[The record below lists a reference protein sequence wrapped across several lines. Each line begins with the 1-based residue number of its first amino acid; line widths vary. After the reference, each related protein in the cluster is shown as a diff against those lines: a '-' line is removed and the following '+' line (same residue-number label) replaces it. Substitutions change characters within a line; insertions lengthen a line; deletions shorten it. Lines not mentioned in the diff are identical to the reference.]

1 MLLEIATHSLT
12 SARRAFANG
21 ADRLELCAELGVG
34 GLTPSPGLVEA
45 TLAEVSIPVYALI
58 RPRSGDFHFTA
69 DELITMEHDIRWC
82 LQHGCCGVV
91 IGVLQRDRTIDVDGT
106 RRLIDAA
113 DGKPVTFHRAFDW
126 TPDPLRALDTLLALG
141 IPTVLTSGQQ
151 PRAEAAIDQLAA
163 WQQRAGEDLT
173 IMPGSGIGPENAPLF
188 ADAGFRA
195 IHASAARVDYE
206 WSHPFP
212 FSFNTPAMLHEQV
225 RYETQGERVEG
236 IVSAIKEVRED

>member
-12 SARRAFANG
+12 SAKRAFAKG

-69 DELITMEHDIRWC
+69 DELTTMEHDLRWC
-82 LQHGCCGVV
+82 LDRGCAGVV
-91 IGVLQRDRTIDVDGT
+91 VGVLQRDRTIDVGAT

-113 DGKPVTFHRAFDW
+113 AGKPVTFHRAFDW
-126 TPDPLRALDTLLALG
+126 TPDPMQALDTLLELG
-141 IPTVLTSGQQ
+141 VETLLTSGQK
-151 PRAEAAIDQLAA
+151 PKAEAGLDQLVA
-163 WQQRAGEDLT
+163 WQQRVGENLT

-195 IHASAARVDYE
+195 IHASAARADYK

-212 FSFNTPAMLHEQV
+212 FSFNTPAMLDEQI
-225 RYETQGERVEG
+225 RYETQGDRVEG
-236 IVSAIKEVRED
+236 IVSAIKGG